1 MNVVKR
7 YFAYLRQAAH
17 DLGWICWRELRQ
29 TVRDQGVLIFFL
41 VVPLAYPLVY
51 AFIYTNEV
59 VRDVPV
65 AVVDD
70 SRTSRSRLY
79 VRHLDASP
87 DVRVVSF
94 CADMDEARRMLRRRE
109 AYGIV
114 YLPANFNDEL
124 VRGRQTCVKVFC
136 DMSGLLYY
144 KALLSANT
152 YVSLDMNADIKMLYQ
167 PGLTKEQEKI
177 LTQPI
182 AYEEVSLYNPQNG
195 FAAFLIP
202 AVLVLVIHQTLLL
215 GIGLSAGTARE
226 RNSYAE
232 LVPVNRHFNG
242 LLRIV
247 LGKGLA
253 YLLVYVP
260 VAVYVLGVVP
270 RLFRLNHLGAPPRW
284 APSPSPSCWPP
295 SFRHDGLC
303 GHAPAR
309 DVHPAHCL
317 HLGAAALHLRRLV
330 AAFGRAHVLAGRFLL
345 LPLDV
350 RHQRLHPHQQHGGHP
365 AAGQLRVVRP
375 VGTGRVLLPDHMRFL
390 PRPDHRLAAPPHCAI
405 QGLESHGHAFRQSL
419 TPDGGRGTFRREAGR
434 QKNPDATPRGMPE
447 FVP

>member
-1 MNVVKR
+1 MNVLKR
-7 YFAYLRQAAH
+7 YFAYLRQASH
-17 DLGWICWRELRQ
+17 DLGWICWRELRL

-41 VVPLAYPLVY
+41 LVPLAYPLVY

-87 DVRVVSF
+87 DVHVAAW
-94 CADMDEARRMLRRRE
+94 CADMDEARQMMRRRE

-114 YLPANFNDEL
+114 YLPENFNDEL
-124 VRGRQTCVKVFC
+124 VRGRQACVKVFC

-144 KALLSANT
+144 KALLAANT
-152 YVSLDMNADIKMLYQ
+152 YVSLDMNADIKMNYQ
-167 PGLTKEQEKI
+167 PGLTEEQEKI

-226 RNSYAE
+226 HNSYAE

-247 LGKGLA
+247 FGKGLA

-270 RLFRLNHLGAPPRW
+270 RLFRLNHLGAPATLGAFAVPFLLATIFFAMTVSVAMRRRETCILLIVFTSVPLLFISGVSWPRSAVPTFWQAVSYLFPSTFGINGCIRINSMGATLPQVSFEWYGLW
-284 APSPSPSCWPP
+284 AQAVFYFLTTCVFYRAQIIASRRRLIAHYKAMKAAHTPFGGMQRDERTHSPSQP
-295 SFRHDGLC
+295 
-303 GHAPAR
+303 
-309 DVHPAHCL
+309 
-317 HLGAAALHLRRLV
+317 
-330 AAFGRAHVLAGRFLL
+330 
-345 LPLDV
+345 
-350 RHQRLHPHQQHGGHP
+350 
-365 AAGQLRVVRP
+365 
-375 VGTGRVLLPDHMRFL
+375 
-390 PRPDHRLAAPPHCAI
+390 
-405 QGLESHGHAFRQSL
+405 
-419 TPDGGRGTFRREAGR
+419 
-434 QKNPDATPRGMPE
+434 
-447 FVP
+447 

>member
-70 SRTSRSRLY
+70 SRTGRSRLY

-270 RLFRLNHLGAPPRW
+270 RLFRLNHLGAP
-284 APSPSPSCWPP
+284 AT
-295 SFRHDGLC
+295 
-303 GHAPAR
+303 
-309 DVHPAHCL
+309 
-317 HLGAAALHLRRLV
+317 LGAFAVPFLLATIFFAMTVSVAMRRRETCILLIVFTSVPLLFISGVSWPRSAVPTFWQAVSYFFPSTFGINGYIRINSMEATLPQVSFEWYGLWAQAVFYFLTTCVFYRAQIIASRRRLI
-330 AAFGRAHVLAGRFLL
+330 AQYKALKA
-345 LPLDV
+345 
-350 RHQRLHPHQQHGGHP
+350 
-365 AAGQLRVVRP
+365 
-375 VGTGRVLLPDHMRFL
+375 T
-390 PRPDHRLAAPPHCAI
+390 
-405 QGLESHGHAFRQSL
+405 
-419 TPDGGRGTFRREAGR
+419 
-434 QKNPDATPRGMPE
+434 ATPSGKA
-447 FVP
+447 